1 MMKLAA
7 SLFLLFILVGCSLQ
21 EGVKETGDAV
31 TVGVENIIEGVK
43 QMPKAIGDAS
53 NKIEADLKK

>member
-1 MMKLAA
+1 MKLVTVLF
-7 SLFLLFILVGCSLQ
+7 SVFLLVSCNLK

-31 TVGVENIIEGVK
+31 GTGVENIIEGVK
-43 QMPKAIGDAS
+43 QAPKAIGEAS